1 MLSLLRRIKSYLN
14 IGSCRTPSPEESEK
28 QFRLRYRCFKSVLT
42 ANSAALGAMAEL
54 EQALISGQTYSM
66 AMVRAKTTAVMV
78 NVYKMVRNLIEMA
91 DGGYCDLEEVFARIG
106 REVESLVEQ
115 MPEEQKGPMVL
126 DLSDI
131 DATMADQ
138 VGEKMATLG
147 EASRLPGVSAP
158 PGFVMTAAASR
169 YFIATNNLLPEI
181 NRLKQ
186 LLDPEDM
193 KKLYETS
200 AAIQQLISNSSLPGD
215 LEEAL
220 LGAYRRLEGKT
231 HPGITVAM
239 RSSALGEDL
248 AGASFA
254 GQYHTELSVD
264 REFLGRTYK
273 EIVASKY
280 TSRAIVYRLKRGFR
294 HSDIEMCVG
303 CLAMI
308 DGRISGVT
316 YTREPGDP
324 GSPCMVIN
332 CVSGMAQRVVDGTA
346 RPLRLVVLRD
356 EPHGILFHGPDNG
369 SEREQNPEPFL
380 EGLLAEGQIQELARI
395 ALRLETHFGSPQD
408 IEWSIDAEGNI
419 VVLQTRP
426 MAFAAQKSND
436 LRLLTPEDDD
446 VLFRG
451 SVTASPGVACG
462 PAFVVNSAVDILRF
476 PKGAVLVV
484 EHPLPEWAPLLARA
498 AALIAITGSEAGHL
512 ATVCREFGVPALFGV
527 PDAVRNLAG
536 ETVVTV
542 DSRRQRVYAGRREDL
557 LKEASATPDLMAGSP
572 VQTVLKQVLAR
583 LSPLNLTDPRS
594 PYFKPSGCRTLHDI
608 TRFCH
613 EKSVSEMFSF
623 GSRYGVDERA
633 AKRLMGD
640 VALDWWVI
648 NLADGFHP
656 GTDTASKG
664 VEIGNIVS
672 LPMLA
677 IWDGMHAFPWI
688 GPPMVDVKG
697 MGSILFQS
705 MMQPGLDP
713 AVYNRMAG
721 KNYFLISKNF
731 CNLSVH
737 LGYHFAMI
745 ESYLS
750 ELETE
755 SYISFT
761 FKGGAADDRRRT
773 ARIGLLADILARY
786 DFRVELKGDA
796 MTARI
801 ERKPLDFLRRR
812 LMILGY
818 LILHARQ
825 IDMVMDNQGRLNG
838 YLEKFLTETSTFV

>member
-1 MLSLLRRIKSYLN
+1 MLPFLRRLKSYLN
-14 IGSCRTPSPEESEK
+14 IGSCRALSPEEREK
-28 QFRLRYRCFKSVLT
+28 QFRLRYRCFRSVLT
-42 ANSAALGAMAEL
+42 ANSAALSAMADL

-66 AMVRAKTTAVMV
+66 AMVRAKATVVLV
-78 NVYKMVRNLIEMA
+78 NVYKMVHNLIEMA
-91 DGGYCDLEEVFARIG
+91 DGKYRGLEEVFDRIG
-106 REVESLVEQ
+106 KEVESFIEQ
-115 MPEEQKGPMVL
+115 MPEVQKGPLVL

-131 DATMADQ
+131 DVTMADQ
-138 VGEKMATLG
+138 VGEKMAALG
-147 EASRLPGVSAP
+147 EVSRLPRVTTPS
-158 PGFVMTAAASR
+158 GFVMTAAASR
-169 YFIATNNLLPEI
+169 YLISANNLMPEI

-186 LLDPEDM
+186 LLDSEDM
-193 KKLYETS
+193 EKLYETS
-200 AAIQQLISNSSLPGD
+200 AAIQQLISNCSLPGD
-215 LEEAL
+215 LDEAL
-220 LGAYRRLEGKT
+220 LDAYHRLEGKT
-231 HPGITVAM
+231 RPGITVAM

-294 HSDIEMCVG
+294 HNDIEMCVG

-308 DGRISGVT
+308 DARVSGVT

-332 CVSGMAQRVVDGTA
+332 CVSGLAQKVVDGTA
-346 RPLRLVVLRD
+346 RPLRFLVRRG
-356 EPHGILFHGPDNG
+356 EPHEICLDGPDNASVRERTSG
-369 SEREQNPEPFL
+369 SFPEDLLTAAQVQN
-380 EGLLAEGQIQELARI
+380 LART
-395 ALRLETHFGSPQD
+395 ALRLESHFGSPQD
-408 IEWSIDAEGNI
+408 IEWSIDGEGDI
-419 VVLQTRP
+419 VVLQTRT
-426 MAFAAQKSND
+426 MAFAVQPSAVQRP
-436 LRLLTPEDDD
+436 LGPEDAD

-451 SVTASPGVACG
+451 SVTASAGVACG
-462 PAFVVNSAVDILRF
+462 PVCVVNSAVDILRF
-476 PKGAVLVV
+476 PRGAVLVV

-498 AALIAITGSEAGHL
+498 SALVATTGSEAGHL
-512 ATVCREFGVPALFGV
+512 ATVCREFGIPALFGV
-527 PDAVRNLAG
+527 PVAVRNLAE

-542 DSRRQRVYAGRREDL
+542 DSGRHRVYAGRREDL
-557 LKEASATPDLMAGSP
+557 LKEASSVPDLMAGSP
-572 VQTVLKQVLAR
+572 VQTVLKQILACI
-583 LSPLNLTDPRS
+583 SPLHLTDPSS
-594 PYFKPSGCRTLHDI
+594 PYFKPSGCETLHDI

-613 EKSVSEMFSF
+613 EKSVSAMFSF
-623 GSRYGVDERA
+623 GSRYGVDARA
-633 AKRLMGD
+633 AKRLMGE
-640 VALDWWVI
+640 VLLDWWVI
-648 NLADGFHP
+648 NVGDGFRP
-656 GTDTASKG
+656 GTDIASKVVG
-664 VEIGNIVS
+664 IGDIVS
-672 LPMLA
+672 IPMLA
-677 IWDGMHAFPWI
+677 IWDGIHAFPWA
-688 GPPMVDVKG
+688 GPPTVDVKG

-713 AVYNRMAG
+713 AVPNRMAG

-755 SYISFT
+755 SYVSFT
-761 FKGGAADDRRRT
+761 FKGGAADDRRRA
-773 ARIGLLADILARY
+773 ARIGLLSDILTRY

-801 ERKPLDFLRRR
+801 ERKSFDFIRRR

-818 LILHARQ
+818 LILHSRQ
-825 IDMVMDNQGRLNG
+825 IDMVMNNRDRANG